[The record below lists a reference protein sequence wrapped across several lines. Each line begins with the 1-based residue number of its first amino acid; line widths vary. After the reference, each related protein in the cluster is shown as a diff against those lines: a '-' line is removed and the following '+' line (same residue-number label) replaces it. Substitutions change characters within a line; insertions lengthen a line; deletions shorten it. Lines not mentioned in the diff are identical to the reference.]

1 MDGAWSQRLEVEL
14 GETGNYRVISDTA
27 GAAEALIY
35 RWPTDRGRAYNH
47 AKRVCLSVLNGDMEG
62 EQARSAF
69 IAAANEADVSIRHW
83 QRNIPQGRSSAKRF
97 GLRRANG

>member
-1 MDGAWSQRLEVEL
+1 MDGAWSRRLEVEL
-14 GETGNYRVISDTA
+14 GETGSYRVISDTA

-47 AKRVCLSVLNGDMEG
+47 AKRVCLSVLNGEMEG

-69 IAAANEADVSIRHW
+69 IAAAHEADVSIRQW
-83 QRNIPQGRSSAKRF
+83 QKNIPQGRGVERRF
-97 GLRRANG
+97 GKRRANG